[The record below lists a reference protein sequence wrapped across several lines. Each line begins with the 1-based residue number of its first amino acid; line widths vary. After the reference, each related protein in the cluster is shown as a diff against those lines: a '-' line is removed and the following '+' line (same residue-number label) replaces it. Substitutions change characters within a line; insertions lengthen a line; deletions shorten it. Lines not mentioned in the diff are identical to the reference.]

1 MVSSQQRCSL
11 TVGRCW
17 LPLPCLAG
25 NRQGSVLQKLSY
37 RVLAGR
43 ALESDVTVLNCCCIL
58 QDQVELEVIPLKAV
72 RIHVPSTRLI
82 TGTEVL

>member
-1 MVSSQQRCSL
+1 M
-11 TVGRCW
+11 
-17 LPLPCLAG
+17 
-25 NRQGSVLQKLSY
+25 
-37 RVLAGR
+37 
-43 ALESDVTVLNCCCIL
+43 SDVTVLNCCCIL